1 MWNRGSVI
9 GHGAA
14 GAGDG
19 GSTVGPGTSGAAVEP
34 EDDELRR
41 EFTDLLARRDV
52 HTVFQPPGSRPRCRR
67 A

>member
-1 MWNRGSVI
+1 MI

-34 EDDELRR
+34 RHDELRR
-41 EFTDLLARRDV
+41 ESPDLLARRDV